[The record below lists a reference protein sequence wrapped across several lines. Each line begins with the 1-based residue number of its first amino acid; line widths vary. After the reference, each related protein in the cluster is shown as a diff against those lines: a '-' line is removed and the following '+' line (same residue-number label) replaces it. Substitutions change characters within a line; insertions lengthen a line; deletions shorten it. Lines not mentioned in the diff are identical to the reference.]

1 MRLDYFIEYTWSVP
15 RHPFMKIWT
24 HAWDATAVWYKRYVG
39 YCRDNDQGNRC
50 VYTVT
55 ASPQGLHYWSL
66 EPLRNSESNK
76 IRSCPFCCWIATPV
90 SNCLL
95 GIHALTR
102 CDTILSFSGKGNNT
116 CWKFFIMYT
125 NLLTGVAIDDS
136 IDDAWA
142 SVCSLYGIGEQNGR
156 GIVKVKRDLEVLLP
170 THGALELQII
180 KAN

>member
-1 MRLDYFIEYTWSVP
+1 
-15 RHPFMKIWT
+15 
-24 HAWDATAVWYKRYVG
+24 
-39 YCRDNDQGNRC
+39 
-50 VYTVT
+50 
-55 ASPQGLHYWSL
+55 
-66 EPLRNSESNK
+66 
-76 IRSCPFCCWIATPV
+76 
-90 SNCLL
+90 
-95 GIHALTR
+95 
-102 CDTILSFSGKGNNT
+102 
-116 CWKFFIMYT
+116 MYT